1 MANPTPSPSTGIL
14 DLSSEL
20 LVELFKY
27 LPVRDIH
34 GALRRVCPR
43 FNAIVKEH
51 FQIDYV
57 RLYSKDDDCSKF
69 RRYLKV
75 QKAAVKKMRI
85 STPYLP
91 SWGDQQ
97 QKQEQEAKTSLFAI
111 LKMFH
116 PALEE
121 LDIDA
126 QVSIDEMLPTVFR
139 KCPQLSKIEISYC
152 TYETLRLVP
161 KHASPKHLTE
171 MRFGYV
177 VRRRWDPLQ
186 TTAWVN
192 LANFK
197 NLTHLDVPPKV
208 PPEFWGSVSTMENL
222 ESMELSWLSKAT
234 RDSFNNWIA
243 SESMCACESTSR
255 IKNLVIRSPDY
266 YNFDFK
272 NNFWRFFGNVS

>member
-1 MANPTPSPSTGIL
+1 MAKPKPSPSTGIL

-27 LPVRDIH
+27 LPIQDIH

-51 FQIDYV
+51 FQIDCV
-57 RLYSKDDDCSKF
+57 RLYSWDHNFFKF
-69 RRYLKV
+69 RRYLNVHKV
-75 QKAAVKKMRI
+75 AVKKMMI
-85 STPYLP
+85 STRR
-91 SWGDQQ
+91 S
-97 QKQEQEAKTSLFAI
+97 EQDLMFAVF
-111 LKMFH
+111 KMFH

-121 LDIDA
+121 LDIDLDIVYLEA
-126 QVSIDEMLPTVFR
+126 SIDELLPSVFR
-139 KCPQLSKIEISYC
+139 KCPQLRKITISYC
-152 TYETLRLVP
+152 TYESLRLVL
-161 KHASPKHLTE
+161 KRASPRHLTE
-171 MRFGYV
+171 IRFGRLVHRSWYS
-177 VRRRWDPLQ
+177 PE
-186 TTAWVN
+186 TAAWPK
-192 LANFK
+192 LAKFK

-208 PPEFWGSVSTMENL
+208 PPEFWGSVSTLKNL